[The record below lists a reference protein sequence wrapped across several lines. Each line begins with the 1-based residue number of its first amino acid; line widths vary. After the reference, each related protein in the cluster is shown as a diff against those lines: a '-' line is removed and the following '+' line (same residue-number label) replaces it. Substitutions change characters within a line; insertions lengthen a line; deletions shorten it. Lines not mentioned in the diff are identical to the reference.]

1 MAEPDYVTAILRG
14 AQAAPVSGA
23 PMEGTT
29 EEVIAGLVSVGHL
42 TEVGAER
49 LRVAHRHG
57 GHHPPGSERSGHQL
71 PSPQFAR
78 SSRDTER
85 RAPCGFVEDGTG
97 AFFATV
103 GAGLTSTMRAKVSRE
118 AHVDRLLIVP
128 SAPGLVLDQIKV
140 GDEEQL
146 LASGCPVE
154 IYSAPALTD
163 TLPDNFLPLG
173 PALDFIVVMRN
184 TTLATIT
191 ATIGFKA
198 GCKR

>member
-1 MAEPDYVTAILRG
+1 MAEPDFVTAILRG
-14 AQAAPVSGA
+14 AARAQGAQSAPVSGEN
-23 PMEGTT
+23 MDV
-29 EEVIAGLVSVGHL
+29 EETISGLVSVGAL
-42 TEVGAER
+42 TEVGANE
-49 LRVAHRHG
+49 LRKAHKHA
-57 GHHPPGSERSGHQL
+57 HHSL
-71 PSPQFAR
+71 PSPAFQR
-78 SSRDTER
+78 SSRDTAR

-103 GAGLTSTMRAKVSRE
+103 GAGLTTTMRAKVSRE

-128 SAPGLVLDQIKV
+128 SAPGLVLDSIKV

-163 TLPDNFLPLG
+163 TLPDNFSPLG
-173 PALDFIVVMRN
+173 RALDLIVVMRN
-184 TTLATIT
+184 TTGGSIT

-198 GCKR
+198 ECKR

>member
-1 MAEPDYVTAILRG
+1 MDEPDFVTAILRG
-14 AQAAPVSGA
+14 AQQAPVSGES
-23 PMEGTT
+23 MD
-29 EEVIAGLVSVGHL
+29 EEVIEGLVRVGQL

-49 LRVAHRHG
+49 LRVAHRAKH
-57 GHHPPGSERSGHQL
+57 GHHHTEATVPPGSSL
-71 PSPQFAR
+71 PSPSFAR
-78 SSRDTER
+78 SPRDTER

-103 GAGLTSTMRAKVSRE
+103 GAGLTSTMRAKVSRT
-118 AHVDRLLIVP
+118 AHVNRLLIVP
-128 SAPGLVLDQIKV
+128 SAPGLVLDSIKV

-163 TLPDNFLPLG
+163 TLPDNFSPLG
-173 PALDFIVVMRN
+173 PALDLIVTMRN
-184 TTLATIT
+184 TTGAGIT

-198 GCKR
+198 ECRR